1 MHELIQLVCCTQCG
15 KYDLPRTR
23 FCANC
28 EGEEFTL
35 ASPKGSGRL
44 SSWTVIRKPST
55 AYEALGIYAVGLVE
69 LVEGVRLIGRL
80 DRFVPPPDIGAEVRI
95 VDWVDNVPIFSVES
109 G

>member
-1 MHELIQLVCCTQCG
+1 M
-15 KYDLPRTR
+15 
-23 FCANC
+23 
-28 EGEEFTL
+28 
-35 ASPKGSGRL
+35 
-44 SSWTVIRKPST
+44 IRKPST

-80 DRFVPPPDIGAEVRI
+80 DHFVPPPDIGAEVRI